1 MKKNDCDII
10 IVLSHVGYN
19 GLDDEGNRHVIPEGD
34 VEIAEFM
41 ATLGKPAIVI
51 GGHSHSKLNNDKLES
66 TSIVDGVPIF
76 QAGEW
81 GTKLGEIELKFKKN

>member
-1 MKKNDCDII
+1 MKNDCDII

-19 GLDDEGNRHVIPEGD
+19 GLDDEGNRHVIPEGGD

-76 QAGEW
+76 RQG
-81 GTKLGEIELKFKKN
+81 GNGGNKVG